1 MNLPQFLKEVDR
13 LTDALSHDDLAIFI
27 HEIARILPES
37 QRDSFVDMLRPA
49 GSHSD
54 SDGYGRSAAYRKKK

>member
-13 LTDALSHDDLAIFI
+13 LTDVLSHDELSEFI

-37 QRDSFVDMLRPA
+37 QRDSFVDMLLFSKGWCQQINCRSLSQKRA
-49 GSHSD
+49 G
-54 SDGYGRSAAYRKKK
+54 